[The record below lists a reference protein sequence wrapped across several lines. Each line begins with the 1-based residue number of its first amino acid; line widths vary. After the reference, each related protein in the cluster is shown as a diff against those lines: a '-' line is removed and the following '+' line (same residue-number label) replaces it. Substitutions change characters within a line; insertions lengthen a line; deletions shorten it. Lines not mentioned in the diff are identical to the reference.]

1 MKLQD
6 FHVESADW
14 ARPNECEALRDIRLE
29 VFVAEHGVPEALEW
43 DELDAVSL
51 HLLARDG
58 RGEAIGCAR
67 LTPQGKIG
75 RVAVRQPWRN
85 QGVGAALVRELVA
98 RARTQGQTQVALDA
112 QVAAIAFYEREG
124 FVAHGAT
131 FEDAGIMHQAMRLDL
146 ARAETTSSLTAAADT
161 LPTGSRG
168 DLAAS
173 RLRLLSEASHRL
185 SIYQPRLTEDVYAST
200 QELAEFR
207 RIATS
212 GRGAQIRILLHDAA
226 AALRDSHRLIAL
238 AQRLPSVMLVRTP
251 VEDLDLAY
259 ASSYLLTD
267 RGGYLFQP
275 DAQRAAGRAAAADRA
290 SQAPL
295 LQHFNEVWER
305 SARASAL
312 HPLDL

>member
-14 ARPNECEALRDIRLE
+14 ARASECGALRDIRRE
-29 VFVAEHGVPEALEW
+29 VFVVEHRLPEALER
-43 DELDAVSL
+43 DELDAVSV

-58 RGEAIGCAR
+58 QGEVIGCAR
-67 LTPQGKIG
+67 LTPQGKVG

-85 QGVGAALVRELVA
+85 QGVGAALLRELVA
-98 RARTQGQTQVALDA
+98 RARTQGQTQVTLDA

-124 FVAHGAT
+124 FVAYGDR
-131 FEDAGIMHQAMRLDL
+131 FEDAGLIHQAMRLEL
-146 ARAETTSSLTAAADT
+146 ERAGTSHPVASAHA
-161 LPTGSRG
+161 LPTGSRS
-168 DLAAS
+168 DIAAN
-173 RLRLLSEASHRL
+173 RHRLLSETGHRL
-185 SIYQPRLTEDVYAST
+185 SIYQPLLTEDAYASP
-200 QELAEFR
+200 QELAELR

-212 GRGAQIRILLHDAA
+212 GRGAQIRILLHDPA

-238 AQRLPSVMLVRTP
+238 AQRLPSVILVRTP

-259 ASSYLLTD
+259 SSSYLLTD

-275 DAQRAAGRAAAADRA
+275 DAQRAAGRAALADRA
-290 SQAPL
+290 AQAPL

>member
-14 ARPNECEALRDIRLE
+14 ARASETEALRGIRRE
-29 VFVAEHGVPEALEW
+29 VFVGEHHLPEALEA
-43 DELDAVSL
+43 DELDAVSV

-58 RGEAIGCAR
+58 QGEAIGCAR

-85 QGVGAALVRELVA
+85 QGVGAALLRELIT
-98 RARTQGQTQVALDA
+98 RARTQGQVQVELDA
-112 QVAAIAFYEREG
+112 QIAALAFYEREG
-124 FVAHGAT
+124 FVAFGER
-131 FEDAGIMHQAMRLDL
+131 FEDGGLVHQAMRLGLESVATSHPVAFSEAL
-146 ARAETTSSLTAAADT
+146 A
-161 LPTGSRG
+161 TGSRS
-168 DLAAS
+168 DIAAS
-173 RLRLLSEASHRL
+173 RLRLLSEAGRRL
-185 SIYQPRLTEDVYAST
+185 SIYQPSLTDDVYASV
-200 QELAEFR
+200 QELAELR

-212 GRGAQIRILLHDAA
+212 GRGAQLRILLHDPA

-238 AQRLPSVMLVRTP
+238 AQRLPSVILVRTP
-251 VEDLDLAY
+251 IEDLDLAY
-259 ASSYLLTD
+259 SSSYLLTD
-267 RGGYLFQP
+267 QGGYLFQP
-275 DAQRAAGRAAAADRA
+275 DAQRAAGRAALTDRA
-290 SQAPL
+290 AQAPL